1 MYSLCFIVKQPKT
14 SDFNMGHFN
23 HIIIGIT
30 MTSKS
35 IATVCNVLANTM
47 LQIFASKMGIKSTV
61 TGSQLLS
68 SKQI

>member
-23 HIIIGIT
+23 YIIIGIT

-47 LQIFASKMGIKSTV
+47 L
-61 TGSQLLS
+61 
-68 SKQI
+68 